1 MLSRLRQSYASGKTR
16 PVKYRLQQLRAL
28 LRMYEER
35 NDEILEAL
43 RKDMR
48 KSTLE
53 GYMYE
58 IDLMKNDVREAI
70 KNLDKWAK
78 PHYLHSNWLTLADR
92 AYILKEPYGIVSEPP
107 NLFAFLSYL
116 RF

>member
-1 MLSRLRQSYASGKTR
+1 
-16 PVKYRLQQLRAL
+16 
-28 LRMYEER
+28 MYIDR

-58 IDLMKNDVREAI
+58 IDLMKNDIGATI
-70 KNLDKWAK
+70 KSLESWAK
-78 PHYLHSNWLTLADR
+78 PHMLQTNWLTLADR
-92 AYILKEPYGIVSEPP
+92 GYIRREPYGVVSKRV
-107 NLFAFLSYL
+107 Y
-116 RF
+116 